1 MILHVPSKL
10 TVLQTSSAHPRIYCL
25 ALLAIKRSRRK
36 TGSRPEFEDM
46 SHSTSRQLR
55 KAKLRNWVVIMDRRK
70 TRRFVCKHI
79 RSAVAQFPAAEIWS
93 DLLHGFHQRI
103 ERRD

>member
-46 SHSTSRQLR
+46 FAQYVKTAAQS
-55 KAKLRNWVVIMDRRK
+55 KASELSGHYGQEKNKEALM
-70 TRRFVCKHI
+70 
-79 RSAVAQFPAAEIWS
+79 
-93 DLLHGFHQRI
+93 
-103 ERRD
+103 